1 MGFKK
6 FQKRKSEHIFFSR
19 VLFEHTFAYNN
30 HEVIIMWN
38 QNESKITEDSNKRWE
53 GMRMMLPEHVQAL
66 RQRKFERTK
75 IEKPVLDEQEWEII
89 NEQLSFAVHNEET
102 ITIEYFKD
110 GFIEEITG
118 IIIFHDNQ
126 LKRIKLHVNEWDHD

>member
-1 MGFKK
+1 MK
-6 FQKRKSEHIFFSR
+6 ITFFASSH
-19 VLFEHTFAYNN
+19 VLFSTT
-30 HEVIIMWN
+30 I
-38 QNESKITEDSNKRWE
+38 
-53 GMRMMLPEHVQAL
+53 
-66 RQRKFERTK
+66 
-75 IEKPVLDEQEWEII
+75 VLGTDG
-89 NEQLSFAVHNEET
+89 ET